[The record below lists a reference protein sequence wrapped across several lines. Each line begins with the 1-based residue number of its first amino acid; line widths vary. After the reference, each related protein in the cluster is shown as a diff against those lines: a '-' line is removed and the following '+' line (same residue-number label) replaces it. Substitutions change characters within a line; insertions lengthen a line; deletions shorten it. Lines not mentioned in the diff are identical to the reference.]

1 MNKQDLKI
9 NGDKLTVFVVEGVE
23 SSAAVPKGQSQANY
37 RAVPTRPRGL
47 SFLWRHVSVR
57 RV

>member
-1 MNKQDLKI
+1 MNKRDLKI
-9 NGDKLTVFVVEGVE
+9 TRDKPSAFVVQGLE

-47 SFLWRHVSVR
+47 SFLWRHVYVR